1 MKRLHLIFCLFSTLL
16 FTNATAGELSLESKI
31 QKADQLWKSNQLS
44 QAIQQYQL
52 ILEKDSIP
60 NEYQSLI
67 YLRIA
72 QAQFA
77 VKDFKNC
84 RNTLSKVKTLVVLPP
99 HHQLIMEELTKK
111 LEGIPLIKHTPI
123 PSNKKAVASFYI
135 SSMPDNIKGDGPD
148 NSVFQSFE
156 QALEAASKKL
166 QNPNLPEGPIEIV
179 FNGAYYNQN
188 SPFKLSAQNSGTKK
202 NPVIIRPASG
212 KKIKISG
219 GQALKIWKKELNPDI
234 LALLP
239 ENVSSNVWVA
249 DLKENNVTG
258 IDSLVFGGYSS
269 QRSAGGGA
277 TFNTFPVPELFSDG
291 IPQRMARWPN
301 DRDTTVA
308 LKDFKSSRALR
319 WALDQDVWL
328 HGYWF
333 HLWADAYEKLGGIS
347 LKDSTIEIAPPVNNY
362 GFAKSKWHVVNAL
375 SELDTPG
382 EWCISVAKGKIW
394 YIPNNNL
401 KPDNNI
407 LSMRGTAIQAE
418 NCDYLTINGLDLEY
432 IRGDGMIFKNCSHL
446 TVTNCS
452 VKNTSGLGIKIA
464 GGKAHLVHSCTI
476 ESMGRGGI
484 DISAGDKLAL
494 VSSGS
499 IIENCKISNLS
510 RIDRTYTPAIVLEGV
525 GIKVRHCFFGN
536 IPSSGI
542 RLEGNDMLVELNEF
556 KKCVIESDDQGAIDV
571 WGNPL
576 YRGNI
581 IRWNFFQDIGI
592 PNLHMAAGVR
602 LDDAIC
608 GFGIYENLFLRASN
622 NHFGGIQIH
631 GGKDNFLEGN
641 IFADCHAAFSQSAW
655 GDKRWQESI
664 NSAEHP
670 MYKAMHTTDW
680 QSDFW
685 QRRYPAL
692 KHLLT
697 GTDTNYAIDNVVI
710 NAESLFY
717 RKSQRF
723 QALNNQLLKTA
734 DHLKLAVDFKPYLVP
749 WHSVPLDEIGP
760 YKE

>member
-1 MKRLHLIFCLFSTLL
+1 MQRVNLLLPLFLAL
-16 FTNATAGELSLESKI
+16 CFTSAITQELSLESKI
-31 QKADQLWKSNQLS
+31 QQADQLWKSNQLS
-44 QAIQQYQL
+44 QAIQHYQS
-52 ILEKDSIP
+52 IIEKDSIP
-60 NEYQSLI
+60 KEYQSLI
-67 YLRIA
+67 YLRLA

-84 RNTLSKVKTLVVLPP
+84 RSTLSKIKTLAVLPP

-111 LEGIPLIKHTPI
+111 LQGIPLIKHTPV

-135 SSMPDNIKGDGPD
+135 ASTPNNIKENGPA
-148 NSVFQSFE
+148 NNIFQSFE
-156 QALEAASKKL
+156 YALEAASKKL

-179 FNGAYYNQN
+179 FSEASYSQDR
-188 SPFKLSAQNSGTKK
+188 PIRLSAQNSGTKK
-202 NPVIIRPASG
+202 NPVIIRAESG

-219 GQALKIWKKELNPDI
+219 GQALRSWKREVNPDI

-239 ENVSSNVWVA
+239 RESSSKVWVA
-249 DLKENNVTG
+249 DLKESNVNG
-258 IDSLVFGGYSS
+258 IDSLVFGGFSS
-269 QRSAGGGA
+269 QRSASGGP

-291 IPQRMARWPN
+291 IPQPMARWPN

-308 LKDFKSSRALR
+308 LKDFKSSRAFR
-319 WALDQDVWL
+319 WASEQDVWL

-333 HLWADAYEKLGGIS
+333 YLWADAYEKLSGIS
-347 LKDSTIEIAPPVNNY
+347 LKDSTVIIAPPVNNY

-375 SELDTPG
+375 SELDSPG
-382 EWCISVAKGKIW
+382 EWCISIARGKIW
-394 YIPNNNL
+394 YLPKNDI
-401 KPDNNI
+401 KPERII

-418 NCDYLTINGLDLEY
+418 NCDYLTVNGLDLEY

-446 TVTNCS
+446 IVTNCS

-464 GGKAHLVHSCTI
+464 GGKAHLVHSCII

-499 IIENCKISNLS
+499 IIENCKISDLS
-510 RIDRTYTPAIVLEGV
+510 RIDRTYTPAIVLEGD

-542 RLEGNDMLVELNEF
+542 RLEGNDMLVELNAF

-602 LDDAIC
+602 LDDAIS
-608 GFGIYENLFLRASN
+608 GFGIYENLFQRSSN

-641 IFADCHAAFSQSAW
+641 IFIDCHAAFSQSAW

-664 NSAEHP
+664 NSKEHP
-670 MYKAMHTTDW
+670 MYKAMHTTNW

-692 KHLLT
+692 KQLLS
-697 GTDTNYAIDNVVI
+697 DPDRNYTIDNVVI
-710 NAESLFY
+710 NAESLFL

-723 QALNNQLLKTA
+723 QTLNNQLLKTA
-734 DHLKLAVDFKPYLVP
+734 DHLKSAVDFKPYLVP
-749 WHSVPLDEIGP
+749 WHPVPVDEIGP
-760 YKE
+760 Y